1 MKTSE
6 DCIIDV
12 VLQDPSTESHVFL
25 RHLLDSLLHS
35 YSIPKKH
42 THVAYL
48 RDLFSRLPP
57 TNYPHH
63 MLFLYIV
70 VQEDTVQSEI
80 ANQLL
85 NQPAKSI
92 FFTTSWLPYVKK
104 KIRDF
109 EEFIEDANVIALSKI
124 LTHNAREAWI
134 TQSVPDLP
142 PT

>member
-6 DCIIDV
+6 DCIVDV

-35 YSIPKKH
+35 YSIPKKN
-42 THVAYL
+42 THIAYL
-48 RDLFSRLPP
+48 RDLFSRLPS